1 MLDDANILKQR
12 DPTDMLG
19 SVSQMVEQLS
29 WQPTIISPEN
39 DGRVIENIVIA
50 GMGGSA
56 LAAETLKTVASRQLH
71 LPVEIVK
78 DYQLPNYVSTATL
91 VITVSHSGNT
101 EETLSCYHQARNLQS
116 QIAVI
121 CGGGSLL
128 ARAKADSVA
137 HVVIPTG
144 AQPRMST
151 TYHLKALLAVF
162 NLFKILGD
170 DIAQTISSKADW
182 LAEQIDSWH
191 LGVPVHENYAKQL
204 ALLAAGKTPVIYGG
218 PLTAALAYKWKIS
231 WNENAKNTAFTNR
244 YPEFNHNEFVGWS
257 SHPVEKPF
265 IIFDL
270 VSSFESARI
279 HERMQLSD
287 QLLSGL
293 RPKANRI
300 DLQGD
305 DLIAQCLWGT
315 ALADMTSIYVAI
327 LNGVRP
333 EPVDLVEKLKT
344 TLS

>member
-12 DPTDMLG
+12 DPTNMLG
-19 SVSQMVEQLS
+19 SVSQMADQLK
-29 WQPTIISPEN
+29 WQPTIIDSDN
-39 DGRVIENIVIA
+39 DGRTIENVVIA

-56 LAAETLKTVASRQLH
+56 LGAETLKTIASQQLH

-78 DYQLPNYVSTATL
+78 DYRLPAYVSASTL

-101 EETLSCYHQARNLQS
+101 EETLACYDQARNRQAQLAAIS
-116 QIAVI
+116 
-121 CGGGSLL
+121 GGGKLL
-128 ARAKADSVA
+128 AKAADDSVA
-137 HVVIPTG
+137 HIAIPTG

-162 NLFKILGD
+162 GLFGILGD
-170 DIAQTISSKADW
+170 DITQTIASKADW
-182 LAEQIDSWH
+182 LVEQIDSWH
-191 LGVPVHENYAKQL
+191 ADVPVQDNYAKQL

-265 IIFDL
+265 VIFDL
-270 VSSFESARI
+270 ISNFESARI

-293 RPKANRI
+293 RPKAHQVE
-300 DLQGD
+300 LKGD

-333 EPVDLVEKLKT
+333 EPVELVEKLKT
-344 TLS
+344 SLS